1 MSIIIKGM
9 DMPIECGNCDFFRE
23 DYGVPYCF
31 ITEKHIYFIGEIAD
45 FCPLIEIPTP
55 HGRLIDEDSVLDQ
68 VENAYQIYKFNSAY
82 YHQIKDYLVNA
93 PTILEAEREP
103 ITFYD
108 KPIGDAKEMPT
119 TTSAHTI
126 LEAEE

>member
-9 DMPIECGNCDFFRE
+9 DMPKDGDYIFSFASDENGNNTIVLITDSRTGKAICHK
-23 DYGVPYCF
+23 GVVS
-31 ITEKHIYFIGEIAD
+31 
-45 FCPLIEIPTP
+45 IPTT
-55 HGRLIDEDSVLDQ
+55 HGRLIDADQITLECQWCSLD
-68 VENAYQIYKFNSAY
+68 
-82 YHQIKDYLVNA
+82 DA
-93 PTILEAEREP
+93 PTILEAETKP

-126 LEAEE
+126 LESED